1 MCVHDIR
8 HHAKNIS
15 VYITEA
21 AAAVPAAA
29 ADCRSEFTR
38 LNVIALTIITEEQKR
53 SAALDRLDA
62 PLLVNTKRIYGRAAA
77 STSTDTRYDCGIII
91 LRALKLKN

>member
-1 MCVHDIR
+1 MHVCVHDIR
-8 HHAKNIS
+8 HHAENIS
-15 VYITEA
+15 VYITKA
-21 AAAVPAAA
+21 AAA

-62 PLLVNTKRIYGRAAA
+62 PLLVNTKRSYGRAAA
-77 STSTDTRYDCGIII
+77 SN
-91 LRALKLKN
+91 LH